1 MCAYPSINLLLQ
13 LTKDNL
19 LIMKQKA
26 QQPLS
31 LKLIRLSLVLALSIS
46 FVLSTTQ
53 VAIDHV
59 SLKDE
64 HALVINKILDVSER
78 TAIRALITEDR
89 QLASEL
95 TMGLLEYPFIIN
107 AKIYNQQG
115 DQLGIKQRTPPASAT
130 RAVTRVL
137 GTEFREYLVPL
148 YSNVPSEDSPGMLL
162 ITVDQDMLYK
172 NFYQRTVNLFIAA
185 FIGALIL
192 AFILLNAFSRLLTKP
207 LIKISTEIRDID
219 PRAPEKQRLKIGE
232 RNRDDE
238 LGQLVFSC
246 NAFIQTVEDLIAER
260 KSTELALLRSE
271 DLLLQTSRLAKVGGW
286 DYDIDNNELRWSEQL
301 SLILGLSPEAEID
314 LNDIHSRIDQE
325 HKPLV
330 ENAIS
335 KSIRTGQPFDINFG
349 MVRNDGRNIWVRAV
363 GVGAAHSG
371 KSIWASGILQDITEN
386 RLSEQALKL
395 RDFALNQ
402 TPDAILTIDSQGR
415 IVVANDTTC
424 SHYGFLRGELIG
436 QTIDIIN
443 PEFDMKN
450 WDRWWQR
457 VMDNQ
462 NAVTQ
467 TYNTSKEGK
476 KFPVEIS
483 TGHFIYGDEEFCVM
497 SIKDI
502 TERKQQYDEIQH
514 LAYHDT
520 LTGLPNRSLL
530 QDRLGLAI
538 TTANRHD
545 YVGAVLFID
554 LDNFKKINDS
564 LGHPAGDK
572 VLQELAKRF
581 SSHLRQEDTVA
592 RLGGDEFVV
601 ILPYLSDRAEEA
613 ANKAE
618 DLARKLL
625 GIVSRPFYVSDHEL
639 QVTASIGLV
648 LFPDTHNCADA
659 VLQFADTAMYQAK
672 ANGRDTITRFNAEM
686 AENASRQLNLENQLR
701 NALNNNEY
709 LLYVQPQY
717 SQENRLVGAEILL
730 RWNSPTLG
738 IVSPAEFIPIL
749 ESTGMIFQ
757 VGEWVMR
764 STCQQIKR
772 WLDAGLWREDLA
784 MGVNISPRQFRQ
796 SQFVDQVSSILEETG
811 IPHHHLDIEIT
822 EGMVIH
828 NIDEI
833 VTKLKHIRELG
844 VLVSIDD
851 FGTGYSSLNYL
862 KRLPIDTLKI
872 DQSFVQ
878 EIPQDMDDAAI
889 VTTII
894 AMAKQLNLQVIA
906 EGVEKKEQVD
916 FLRDNGCSLYQG
928 YYFNKPMPLDKFQ
941 DLLVEEPQKISALNK

>member
-1 MCAYPSINLLLQ
+1 MN
-13 LTKDNL
+13 
-19 LIMKQKA
+19 QKP

-31 LKLIRLSLVLALSIS
+31 LKLIKLSLVLAFSIS
-46 FVLSTTQ
+46 FVLSAIQ

-59 SLKDE
+59 RLKEE
-64 HALVINKILDVSER
+64 HALVINKILEVSER
-78 TAIRALITEDR
+78 MAIHTLATGDR

-95 TMGLLEYPFIIN
+95 IMGLLEYPFIIN

-115 DQLGIKQRTPPASAT
+115 EQLGNKQRTPPSSAT
-130 RAVTRVL
+130 RSITRML
-137 GTEFREYLVPL
+137 GTEFREYLIPL
-148 YSNVPSEDSPGMLL
+148 YSNASSEVSPGMLL
-162 ITVDQDMLYK
+162 ITVDQDVLYK

-192 AFILLNAFSRLLTKP
+192 ALILLNAFSRFLTEP
-207 LIKISTEIRDID
+207 LINISKKIRDID
-219 PRAPEKQRLKIGE
+219 PRAPEKQRLQIGE
-232 RNRDDE
+232 KNKDDE

-246 NAFIQTVEDLIAER
+246 NTFIQTVEDLIAER
-260 KSTELALLRSE
+260 KSAELALLRSE
-271 DLLLQTSRLAKVGGW
+271 ELLLQTSRLAKVGGW
-286 DYDIDNNELRWSEQL
+286 DYDIEHDELRWSEQL
-301 SLILGLSPEAEID
+301 SLILGLSPDSHID

-325 HKPLV
+325 HKSLV

-349 MVRNDGRNIWVRAV
+349 MVRDDGQNIWVRAV
-363 GVGAAHSG
+363 GLAAAHAG
-371 KSIWASGILQDITEN
+371 KSIWASGILQDITAN

-402 TPDAILTIDSQGR
+402 TPDSILTIDSGGH

-424 SHYGFLRGELIG
+424 SHYGYLREELIG
-436 QTIDIIN
+436 QPIDLIN
-443 PEFDMKN
+443 PEFDMQN
-450 WDRWWQR
+450 WAKWWHR
-457 VMDNQ
+457 VKTDEKC
-462 NAVTQ
+462 VTQ
-467 TYNTSKEGK
+467 SYNTSKEGK

-483 TGHFIYGDEEFCVM
+483 TAHFIYDDEEFCVM

-502 TERKQQYDEIQH
+502 TERKQQDDEIQH
-514 LAYHDT
+514 LAYHDM

-538 TTANRHD
+538 TTARRHE

-601 ILPYLSDRAEEA
+601 ILPYLSDQADEA
-613 ANKAE
+613 ADKAE

-625 GIVSRPFYVSDHEL
+625 GIISRPCYVSDHEL

-648 LFPDTHNCADA
+648 LFPDTHDSADA

-672 ANGRDTITRFNAEM
+672 ANGRDTITRFNTEM
-686 AENASRQLNLENQLR
+686 AENASRQLNLETQLR

-730 RWNSPTLG
+730 RWNSPMLG

-757 VGEWVMR
+757 VGEWVIR

-772 WLDAGLWREDLA
+772 WLDAGLWQDDIA

-796 SQFVDQVSSILEETG
+796 PQFVDQVSSILEETG
-811 IPHHHLDIEIT
+811 IPRHHLDIEIT

-833 VTKLKHIRELG
+833 VTKLEHIRQLG

-872 DQSFVQ
+872 DQSFIQ
-878 EIPQDMDDAAI
+878 EIPQDLDDAAI

-916 FLRDNGCSLYQG
+916 FLQQNGCTLYQG

-941 DLLVEEPQKISALNK
+941 DLLVKQPQKKSALNE